1 MGLFYWFNLRS
12 SNVKDLSELFEP
24 VVEAM
29 GYEFVGVEF
38 TGGSGHGTLCVYI
51 DREQGVDVDDCAS
64 ISHQIS
70 AILDVEEPIQQAFDL
85 QVSSPGINRPLF
97 KLIDYDRFAGEK
109 IKVKLDAGLVG
120 RKNFKGILKGV
131 VHSKFVQIDVD
142 GEIFELPFLDIGKA
156 NLIGRF

>member
-1 MGLFYWFNLRS
+1 M
-12 SNVKDLSELFEP
+12 KDLSELFEP

-38 TGGSGHGTLCVYI
+38 TGGTGHGTLCIYI
-51 DREQGVDVDDCAS
+51 DREQGVDIDDCAS
-64 ISHQIS
+64 ISHQVS

-97 KLIDYDRFAGEK
+97 KLSDYDRFAGETVK
-109 IKVKLDAGLVG
+109 IKLDVPLTG

-131 VHSKFVQIDVD
+131 VQSKFVQVDVD
-142 GEIFELPFLDIGKA
+142 GENFELPFLDIGKA
-156 NLIGRF
+156 NLVGRF

>member
-1 MGLFYWFNLRS
+1 
-12 SNVKDLSELFEP
+12 
-24 VVEAM
+24 
-29 GYEFVGVEF
+29 
-38 TGGSGHGTLCVYI
+38 
-51 DREQGVDVDDCAS
+51 VDVDDCAS

-97 KLIDYDRFAGEK
+97 KLIDYDRFAGEN
-109 IKVKLDAGLVG
+109 IKVKLDVGLIG

-131 VHSKFVQIDVD
+131 VQSKFVQIDVD

>member
-1 MGLFYWFNLRS
+1 
-12 SNVKDLSELFEP
+12 VKDLSELFEP

-51 DREQGVDVDDCAS
+51 DREQGVDIEDCAS

-97 KLIDYDRFAGEK
+97 KLSDYDRFVSETIK
-109 IKVKLDAGLVG
+109 IKLDVGLTG

-131 VHSKFVQIDVD
+131 VQARFVQVDVD
-142 GEIFELPFLDIGKA
+142 GEIFDLPFLDIGKA
-156 NLIGRF
+156 NLVGRF

>member
-1 MGLFYWFNLRS
+1 MKG
-12 SNVKDLSELFEP
+12 LSELFEP

-38 TGGSGHGTLCVYI
+38 TGGSGHGTLCIYI
-51 DREQGVDVDDCAS
+51 DREQGVDIDDCAS

-70 AILDVEEPIQQAFDL
+70 AILDVEEPIQQTFDL

-97 KLIDYDRFAGEK
+97 KLSDYDRFAGETIK
-109 IKVKLDAGLVG
+109 IKLDIGLAG

-131 VHSKFVQIDVD
+131 LLSKFVQVDVD
-142 GEIFELPFLDIGKA
+142 GENFELPFLDIGKA
-156 NLIGRF
+156 NLVGRF

>member
-1 MGLFYWFNLRS
+1 
-12 SNVKDLSELFEP
+12 VKDLSELFEP

-38 TGGSGHGTLCVYI
+38 TGGSGHGTLSIYI
-51 DREQGVDVDDCAS
+51 DREQGVDIDDCAS
-64 ISHQIS
+64 ISHQVS

-97 KLIDYDRFAGEK
+97 KLSDYDRFAGEVIK
-109 IKVKLDAGLVG
+109 IKLDVALVG

-131 VHSKFVQIDVD
+131 VQSNFVQVDVD
-142 GEIFELPFLDIGKA
+142 GENFELPFLDIGKA
-156 NLIGRF
+156 NLIGQF

>member
-38 TGGSGHGTLCVYI
+38 TGSSGHGTLCVYI
-51 DREQGVDVDDCAS
+51 DRSQGVDVDDCAS

-97 KLIDYDRFAGEK
+97 KLIDYDRFAGEN
-109 IKVKLDAGLVG
+109 IKVKLNVGLIG

-131 VHSKFVQIDVD
+131 VQSEFVQIEVD

-156 NLIGRF
+156 NLIARF

>member
-38 TGGSGHGTLCVYI
+38 TGGSSHGTLCVYI
-51 DREQGVDVDDCAS
+51 DREQGVDVDDCTS

-97 KLIDYDRFAGEK
+97 KLTDYDRFAGENVK
-109 IKVKLDAGLVG
+109 IKLDVGLTG
-120 RKNFKGILKGV
+120 RKNFKGTLKGV
-131 VHSKFVQIDVD
+131 VQSKFVQIDVD
-142 GEIFELPFLDIGKA
+142 GEFFDLPFLDIGKA